1 MAKTSKT
8 NDTDYYLGLIDKI
21 NEDIK
26 VIYERIE
33 LNAKRIDSLSEGLD
47 NHDNTLKIVKNRMG
61 L

>member
-1 MAKTSKT
+1 MAKTSKY
-8 NDTDYYLGLIDKI
+8 YYLGLIDKI
-21 NEDIK
+21 NEYIK
-26 VIYERIE
+26 FIYERIE